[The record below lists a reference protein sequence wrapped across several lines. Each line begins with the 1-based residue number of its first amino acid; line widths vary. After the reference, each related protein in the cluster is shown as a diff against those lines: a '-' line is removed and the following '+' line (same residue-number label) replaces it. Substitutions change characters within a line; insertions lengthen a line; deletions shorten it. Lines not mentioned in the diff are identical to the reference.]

1 MCGRYQF
8 SLGSD
13 PLLDRIAA
21 QAKDWQPGEVGPGMD
36 APVLLARGGKIGVQ
50 MQNWGFVRETRR
62 IINARA
68 ETVQDKPMFRDCLRL
83 RRCAVPASGFF
94 EWDSQR
100 HKYWFEAG
108 KAMYLAG
115 VYEETRTG
123 RSFCILTTA
132 ANASMEPVHDRMPVV
147 LDEAEM
153 RVWLRDPA
161 GAMELLHASGK
172 ILKRTA
178 LDGQLALW

>member
-8 SLGSD
+8 SLGTD

-21 QAKDWQPGEVGPGMD
+21 QMKDWSPGEICPGMS
-36 APVLLARGGKIGVQ
+36 APVLLARGEKIGAQ
-50 MQNWGFVRETRR
+50 MQNWGFVRDTRC

-68 ETVQDKPMFRDCLRL
+68 ETAQDKPMFRDCLRA

-100 HKYWFEAG
+100 HPYWFETG

-115 VYEETRTG
+115 IYEETPAG
-123 RSFCILTTA
+123 RHFCILTTA

-147 LDEAEM
+147 LHEDEM
-153 RVWLRDPA
+153 RIWLLDPA
-161 GAMELLHASGK
+161 QAMRLLRAPGK
-172 ILKRTA
+172 MLERTA